1 MGVDVYG
8 GNPVVVASYNELV
21 RIATA
26 LQLVAQNLDHARFAG
41 VGAGFFAPVSQIQL
55 AMLLPG
61 LVERVRDLAIRTQFA
76 ADSYFSTESQVIGL
90 VNSVLSPVSKLS
102 SLLGQPIALF
112 DGSTKLLANVGASF
126 AAMGLTGKANLA
138 KTALLAASLRL
149 TTAAFGYNSA
159 QHLLGEQQANLKLAS
174 VPLDS
179 SGSSKLVDLE
189 KVKSVSNISGY
200 AQQVAKAYA
209 NPGSR
214 IFIDV
219 FEHGYG
225 RKLVVYIPGTQSL
238 DLWGKN
244 PLNMRSN
251 LTAFGGVAASPT
263 ELAVSDALAQVKAG
277 ESDSVLF
284 VGHSQGALVAAQL
297 AITDQPYQV
306 AGLVSLGGPIAQFDL
321 QVPVIALQNQGDPV
335 PHLGGQINP
344 MQENWVTASNERE
357 FDSVV
362 DAHKVASYV
371 EFAKKLDTNHDPGL
385 IRIHEQIAQMPNQSG
400 LRYVFELSRD

>member
-41 VGAGFFAPVSQIQL
+41 VGAGFFAPASQIQL
-55 AMLLPG
+55 AMLLPD

-126 AAMGLTGKANLA
+126 AVMGLTGKANLA

-174 VPLDS
+174 VPLDR

-263 ELAVSDALAQVKAG
+263 ELAVSDALTQVKAG

-371 EFAKKLDTNHDPGL
+371 EFARKLDTNHDPGL
-385 IRIHEQIAQMPNQSG
+385 IRIHEQIAQMPNQRG

>member
-1 MGVDVYG
+1 VGVDVYG

-126 AAMGLTGKANLA
+126 AVMGLTGKANLA